1 MIFKKYNKTIKHNLN
16 EIIFE
21 SFKQLNDQYK
31 CFIEFFEDYF
41 RIKNCIINC
50 IIILYVYCIS
60 LFSYYIIY
68 IIFMYIYIYKWVK
81 MLIDR

>member
-41 RIKNCIINC
+41 KIKNCIMYYYFVC
-50 IIILYVYCIS
+50 LLYLIIFL
-60 LFSYYIIY
+60 LYYIYNIY
-68 IIFMYIYIYKWVK
+68 VYIYIYNE
-81 MLIDR
+81 